1 MSEEQEKALQEL
13 FSRLEKR
20 ILTVIGIA
28 MTCMGMVLV
37 ILSIFITS
45 LASEQSTQ
53 AKDLDNLKRDVGD
66 TNQVLH
72 KLYPGEIVFENNYI
86 NYVLKRGGMR

>member
-45 LASEQSTQ
+45 LASGQSAQ